1 MFSRAGHRRQLSSQ
15 SDNILKSAKVA
26 GRITAIYTVL
36 YCTCVFQHSF
46 LYLFLTKL
54 NSNYEERQFSYF
66 TGPKK
71 LEEFIVFSLLAIL
84 KTIGRESSRF
94 VVP

>member
-26 GRITAIYTVL
+26 GRITAIQY
-36 YCTCVFQHSF
+36 TCVFQHSF

-66 TGPKK
+66 TVPKK

>member
-54 NSNYEERQFSYF
+54 NYEERQFSYF
-66 TGPKK
+66 TVPKK